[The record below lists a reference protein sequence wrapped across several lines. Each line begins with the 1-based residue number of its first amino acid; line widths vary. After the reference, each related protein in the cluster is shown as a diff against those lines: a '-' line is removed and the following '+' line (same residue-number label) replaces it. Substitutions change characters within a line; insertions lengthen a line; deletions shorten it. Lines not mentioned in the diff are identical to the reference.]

1 MQAEFQRQL
10 QMQQV
15 QMSQSAGEPMEE
27 ESMRSG
33 KQTKKRPTSKMA
45 PFPSTIRNA
54 DSMNDNSFDQM

>member
-10 QMQQV
+10 QMQ

-33 KQTKKRPTSKMA
+33 KQTKKRPASKMA